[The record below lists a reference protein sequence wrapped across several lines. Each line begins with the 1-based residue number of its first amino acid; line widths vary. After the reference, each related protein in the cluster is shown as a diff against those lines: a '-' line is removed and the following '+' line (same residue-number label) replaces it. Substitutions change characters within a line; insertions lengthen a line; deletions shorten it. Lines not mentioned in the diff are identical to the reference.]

1 MTPLFILFARL
12 GLLNNHLGMIF
23 VYVSVS
29 IPFSIYLLVGYLE
42 AVPRSLDEAAILDG
56 CSQFHVI
63 WRIVFPIMLPGVV
76 ATTTYAFLLCW
87 SEYLFALAFL
97 TQTEL
102 KTMPLLLSA
111 FLART
116 SSSGAT

>member
-1 MTPLFILFARL
+1 
-12 GLLNNHLGMIF
+12 MIF

-56 CSQFHVI
+56 CSQFQVI

-76 ATTTYAFLLCW
+76 ATATYAFLLCW
-87 SEYLFALAFL
+87 SQGRCPQLSRDFECSSLRTIVDLRPTLGGALPTRRIF
-97 TQTEL
+97 E
-102 KTMPLLLSA
+102 
-111 FLART
+111 
-116 SSSGAT
+116 